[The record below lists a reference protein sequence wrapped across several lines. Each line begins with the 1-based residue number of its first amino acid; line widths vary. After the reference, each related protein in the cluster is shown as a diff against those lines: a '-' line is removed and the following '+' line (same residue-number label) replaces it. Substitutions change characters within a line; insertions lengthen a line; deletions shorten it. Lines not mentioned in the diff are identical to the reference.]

1 MRNINKTIML
11 YTLNL
16 SSAVYQLC
24 LNTTG
29 IKVYEIDRQK
39 RGANEILK
47 EKNRVEGLILLDFL
61 IYYKATVI
69 KIVDY

>member
-1 MRNINKTIML
+1 ML

-24 LNTTG
+24 LNTAG
-29 IKVYEIDRQK
+29 IKVCEIDRQK

-47 EKNRVEGLILLDFL
+47 EKNKVEGLTLLDFM

-69 KIVDY
+69 KIVYYCT

>member
-1 MRNINKTIML
+1 ML

-16 SSAVYQLC
+16 SSTVYQLR

-29 IKVYEIDRQK
+29 VKVYEIDRQK

-47 EKNRVEGLILLDFL
+47 EIKVEGLTLLDFM
-61 IYYKATVI
+61 IYYKATI
-69 KIVDY
+69 TKIVDY

>member
-1 MRNINKTIML
+1 ML

-16 SSAVYQLC
+16 SSTVYQLR

-29 IKVYEIDRQK
+29 VKVYELDRQK

-47 EKNRVEGLILLDFL
+47 EKIKVEGLTLLDFM
-61 IYYKATVI
+61 IYYKATI
-69 KIVDY
+69 TKIVDY